1 MAIATNQQ
9 ITNYYDSYCDKEVIF
24 SREILHTLRVAPRE
38 IYIKCGGNQWP
49 CIINST
55 SLLAAKIILGK
66 TGGAFTAIT
75 QKNAPQV
82 SLRFCFFID
91 KGAETMSFFIAG
103 KVTNTAQYTDSKDLA
118 VVTLTYTQR
127 PPDDFIVKI
136 GTLIEAN
143 INFIKRREERIV
155 MTSEAR
161 YRLGIEK
168 EDTIIYVQNV
178 PRKCILRDLSFSGA
192 KVVLLGV
199 PKFVSGKETVLRI
212 VFDDP
217 AETLDIRGSIVGA
230 DFAEGRQD
238 VHVVQEEV
246 GNGQPDQAQAHDH
259 HAHDAASGE
268 RRLEGGTRVLR
279 RCEGRTS
286 VRVGR
291 DVHPD
296 VPGRGAA
303 ECTQHEGEG
312 RPEPKHPPQQQGDD
326 ADEGRQPGV
335 LLLEER
341 HGPPVDDRREL
352 DDTVVLDLSLTELL
366 EHHPRIAACYDAKNK
381 GNEHKNQPHSIKP
394 PHNSR

>member
-75 QKNAPQV
+75 QKNAPPV

-238 VHVVQEEV
+238 IVTASIKFDE
-246 GNGQPDQAQAHDH
+246 QAVPTAYKLHINDYLTMTKKNLLDASSQMQNAPTQTVEQA
-259 HAHDAASGE
+259 AAVMKARLNAAAS
-268 RRLEGGTRVLR
+268 RGTSIQNIPH
-279 RCEGRTS
+279 T
-286 VRVGR
+286 
-291 DVHPD
+291 
-296 VPGRGAA
+296 
-303 ECTQHEGEG
+303 
-312 RPEPKHPPQQQGDD
+312 
-326 ADEGRQPGV
+326 
-335 LLLEER
+335 
-341 HGPPVDDRREL
+341 
-352 DDTVVLDLSLTELL
+352 
-366 EHHPRIAACYDAKNK
+366 IA
-381 GNEHKNQPHSIKP
+381 GT
-394 PHNSR
+394 

>member
-9 ITNYYDSYCDKEVIF
+9 IAHYYDSYSDKEVIF
-24 SREILHTLRVAPRE
+24 TREILHTLRIAPRE

-75 QKNAPQV
+75 QKNAPPV

-136 GTLIEAN
+136 GALIEAN
-143 INFIKRREERIV
+143 INFVKRREDRIV

-161 YRLGIEK
+161 HRLGIEK

-192 KVVLLGV
+192 KVSLLGV

-212 VFDDP
+212 SFDDP
-217 AETLDIRGSIVGA
+217 VETVDIRGVIVGA

-238 VHVVQEEV
+238 IVTASIKFDESAVPSAYKLHINDYFTMTKKNLLDASSQM
-246 GNGQPDQAQAHDH
+246 QSAPAQTVEQTA
-259 HAHDAASGE
+259 AVMKARLNAAAS
-268 RRLEGGTRVLR
+268 RGT
-279 RCEGRTS
+279 S
-286 VRVGR
+286 I
-291 DVHPD
+291 
-296 VPGRGAA
+296 
-303 ECTQHEGEG
+303 QN
-312 RPEPKHPPQQQGDD
+312 
-326 ADEGRQPGV
+326 
-335 LLLEER
+335 
-341 HGPPVDDRREL
+341 
-352 DDTVVLDLSLTELL
+352 
-366 EHHPRIAACYDAKNK
+366 I
-381 GNEHKNQPHSIKP
+381 PHTMTGT
-394 PHNSR
+394 